1 MLVFSPIKI
10 EMLFVLLKSDVVL
23 VQPVNHHLI
32 TLHIVVHYVF
42 QYGIQ
47 CFSVQNIKVDLF
59 FSRNLEAGILLHM
72 VNVATK
78 TDCMIQVPMI
88 FFFFIN

>member
-1 MLVFSPIKI
+1 MLVFSPVKI
-10 EMLFVLLKSDVVL
+10 ELLFVLLESDAVH
-23 VQPVNHHLI
+23 VQPANHHLI
-32 TLHIVVHYVF
+32 ALHIVVHHVF
-42 QYGIQ
+42 QDGIQ
-47 CFSVQNIKVDLF
+47 CFPVQNIKVDQF